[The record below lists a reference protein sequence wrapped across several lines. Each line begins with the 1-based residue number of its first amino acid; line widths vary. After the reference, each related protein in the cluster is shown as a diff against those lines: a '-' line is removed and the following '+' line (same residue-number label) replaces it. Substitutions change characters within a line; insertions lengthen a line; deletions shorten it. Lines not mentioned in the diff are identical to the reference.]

1 VSRSPVCTTCRTRA
15 RSARADRLREGW
27 LLLVVLALALGLL
40 AGCERGTELDP
51 PRGAAPAGRAAVEG
65 GVPVLVSRLEQAL
78 RARDAD
84 AARATATSQAGP
96 LLAAVVDNVR
106 ALDVRDLSLRYVA
119 PDAPPSDAER
129 AALGD
134 DVVAVRVRLGFAYAG
149 VDERPASV
157 ESRVLLQPSQDG
169 PRVAALGGVS
179 GATPAAGTS
188 GSDEPVA
195 GTRTPLWFS
204 TPLTVVRQGSTVLAV
219 ADAAAGRYPRLV
231 ERAVTQVRQVLP
243 RWRGDLVVEV
253 PSDQDQLDAV
263 LAAPDGRFDAIAGL
277 AATVDGGSVRGTP
290 VRVYLNPGV
299 FGALSREGAQVVLT
313 HEATHVAVGAP
324 YAAMPLWL
332 LEGFADYVALAGDR
346 VPVDVAARQVLQRVR
361 DEGLPDG
368 LPSSADLDPSAPGLG
383 ATYEE
388 AWLACR
394 YLGAE
399 FGQDAL
405 VRLYETVDAGTPTT
419 RAFAQVLDTTERRF
433 VEGWRRDLARLAGVA
448 G

>member
-1 VSRSPVCTTCRTRA
+1 M
-15 RSARADRLREGW
+15 
-27 LLLVVLALALGLL
+27 LVLGLV
-40 AGCERGTELDP
+40 AGCERATELEP
-51 PRGAAPAGRAAVEG
+51 PRGAAPSGRATVEEG
-65 GVPVLVSRLEQAL
+65 APTLVSRLERAL
-78 RARDAD
+78 RERDTG
-84 AARATATSQAGP
+84 AARATATAQAEP
-96 LLAAVVDNVR
+96 LLEAVVDNVR
-106 ALDVRDLSLRYVA
+106 ALDVRDVSLRYVA
-119 PDAPPSDAER
+119 PDAPASDAER
-129 AALGD
+129 DELGD

-149 VDERPASV
+149 LDARDASV
-157 ESRVLLQPSQDG
+157 ESRVLLRPSPDG
-169 PRVAALGGVS
+169 PVVAGLGGTS
-179 GATPAAGTS
+179 TAAATEPGGDGAA
-188 GSDEPVA
+188 V

-204 TPLTVVRQGSTVLAV
+204 TPLTVAREGRTVLAV
-219 ADAAAGRYPRLV
+219 AGGSTSRYPALV
-231 ERAVTQVRQVLP
+231 GRAVAQVRQVLP
-243 RWRGDLVVEV
+243 RWGGDLVVEV
-253 PSDQDQLDAV
+253 PADQDQLDAV
-263 LAAPDGRFDAIAGL
+263 LGAPDGRFDAIAGI

-324 YAAMPLWL
+324 YAAMPVWL

-368 LPSSADLDPSAPGLG
+368 LPSSGDLDPSAPGLG

-394 YLGAE
+394 YLAAVH
-399 FGQDAL
+399 GQDAL
-405 VRLYETVDAGTPTT
+405 VRFYEVVDAGTPAD
-419 RAFAQVLDTTERRF
+419 RAFAQVLDTSEQRF